1 MLTLAMFR
9 NGFSLVELAIEWAS
23 RYTGV
28 LHAVQNL
35 CYPLHGNEKLNMF
48 RLNRKLHKSVND
60 GNVIE
65 VIEVD
70 GVRSLYL
77 GSITIQSSM
86 RTKTPFALELAYSRG
101 MMAFLLF
108 TNKAK
113 HVLSIG
119 LGGGSVPKF
128 MHAFCPTITQTVV
141 EINPQIIDT
150 ARGHFFVPHNDE
162 RLNVINGDGLLYLSQ
177 IPNSADVLMIDAFD
191 SLGIPPD
198 FCSHDFF
205 DSCEMA
211 LKIDGIFVINLWGS
225 DKNFDI
231 YLRRIEQ
238 SFNESVLILPTG
250 KPGNIVVFGFKS
262 QINFKLANLHER
274 AKELETHF
282 ERPHAIE
289 FISFVEKLCEHNPHD
304 HIKFLH
310 N

>member
-1 MLTLAMFR
+1 M
-9 NGFSLVELAIEWAS
+9 NG
-23 RYTGV
+23 G
-28 LHAVQNL
+28 
-35 CYPLHGNEKLNMF
+35 LNMF

-86 RTKTPFALELAYSRG
+86 RVKAPFALELAYSRA

-108 TNKAK
+108 TDKAK

-128 MHAFCPTITQTVV
+128 VHALCAKITQTVV

-150 ARGHFFVPHNDE
+150 ARSHFCVPYNDE
-162 RLNVINGDGLLYLSQ
+162 RFDIINGDGLLYLSQ
-177 IPNSADVLMIDAFD
+177 NANSADVLMIDAFD

-198 FCSHDFF
+198 FCSQDFF
-205 DSCEMA
+205 DNCEMA
-211 LKIDGIFVINLWGS
+211 LNIDGIFVINLWGS

-238 SFNESVLILPTG
+238 SFNKNVLILPTG
-250 KPGNIVVFGFKS
+250 KPGNIVVFGFKTDFNATKT
-262 QINFKLANLHER
+262 IKLANLREL
-274 AKELETHF
+274 AKELDTQF
-282 ERPHAIE
+282 VKPHAIE
-289 FISFVEKLCEHNPHD
+289 FTSFVEKLCEHNPHD
-304 HIKFLH
+304 HIKFLL